1 MIVAVRAPPVCCDAS
16 EFVMAGGGCSPSAY
30 EAALDALSSLIS
42 GRTRADGSNK
52 GDGFDVMF
60 DYLKVI

>member
-1 MIVAVRAPPVCCDAS
+1 
-16 EFVMAGGGCSPSAY
+16 MAGGGCSPSAY

-42 GRTRADGSNK
+42 RRTRADGSNK